1 VKPHRL
7 SEEFSDEI
15 EQSKSSKSRSELLWD
30 LSRLFLQGQQH
41 VSYDRSEGRLR
52 VLETD
57 EKRYRDD
64 QITPLY
70 RAIVSTLA
78 VEYPSPS
85 ILPASPSSEDI
96 LKARASL
103 EAVRYYWATAGLK
116 GIYQELI
123 EWLVSCGNAALHT
136 VYDPDDGAIRT
147 ELVNPYDL
155 FYQAGTTDPAQTSFV
170 AVRRLADREQL
181 QDQWSTSS
189 SEIEDAPEVKS
200 RSSIL
205 EDETIRDGVVE
216 VYDVYYDDGSHE
228 VRLVDHVLDHDEWD
242 TETTPVALF
251 RYMRVPGLLW
261 AKGMTEDLIDLQVLY
276 NRKNAQIIEAID
288 MFADPYI
295 LVPAGSAVPGNAF
308 KVGASKVVRYN
319 SAHGSPSYM
328 LGASLPPEAYADL
341 QRIRADML
349 NVAGVHSASLGQT
362 ARGVNSAKH
371 VDALK
376 QSDASQLQPT
386 QAGIEASTVDVLR
399 TVLVLMREHWTER
412 RWIRAL
418 DSTGALI
425 NRELSATDLVEVPE
439 VIIEAGSLFRN
450 ETADKRQR
458 VIELHAAGLLQPD
471 EAMQEMAFGT
481 SSRFV
486 LDKIASMSHA
496 GELLNAAKAGF
507 DIQLFP
513 TDDVDVIRRVF
524 EDFMRT
530 EDFYN
535 LEIAIQQHIAV
546 VLMSLTAGLMAGAPP
561 PIAKGELPEQPQG
574 GGPGVPQVPGLPI
587 AEEPGGQPADA
598 LFGSAEV
605 A

>member
-1 VKPHRL
+1 MHRL
-7 SEEFSDEI
+7 SETFAQEI
-15 EQSKSSKSRSELLWD
+15 DDSKSARSRTALVWD
-30 LSRLFLQGQQH
+30 LARLFLQGQQY
-41 VSYDRSEGRLR
+41 VSYDRSQGRLR
-52 VLETD
+52 VLDTD
-57 EKRYRDD
+57 DRRYRDD

-70 RAIVSTLA
+70 RAIVSTLS

-96 LKARASL
+96 LKARSSL
-103 EAVRYYWATAGLK
+103 EAVRYYWATENLK
-116 GIYQELI
+116 GTYQQLI

-136 VYDPDDGAIRT
+136 VYDPDDGAIHT

-155 FYQAGTTDPAQTSFV
+155 FFQKGATDPDESAFI
-170 AVRRLADREQL
+170 AVRRLADRDQL
-181 QDQWSTSS
+181 KDDWPKSAKAIDDT
-189 SEIEDAPEVKS
+189 PEVKS
-200 RSSIL
+200 RDSIL
-205 EDETIRDGVVE
+205 EDETVRDNVVE
-216 VYDVYYDDGSHE
+216 VFDVYYDDGTHE
-228 VRLVDHVLDHDEWD
+228 VRLTDHVLDHDEWD
-242 TETTPVALF
+242 TETTPVRMFVYL
-251 RYMRVPGLLW
+251 RVPGVLYG
-261 AKGMTEDLIDLQVLY
+261 KGLVEDLVDLQILY
-276 NRKNAQIIEAID
+276 NKKNQQIIDAIEHY
-288 MFADPYI
+288 ADPYI

-308 KVGASKVVRYN
+308 KIGSSKVVRYN
-319 SAHGSPSYM
+319 SAHGAPAYM
-328 LGASLPPEAYADL
+328 QGTTLPPEAYADL

-349 NVAGVHSASLGQT
+349 NVAGVHSATLGQT

-386 QAGIEASTVDVLR
+386 QAGIEAGTVDVLR

-412 RWIRAL
+412 RWVRAL
-418 DSTGALI
+418 DATGSLI
-425 NRELSATDLVEVPE
+425 HRELESTDLVEVPE

-458 VIELHAAGLLQPD
+458 IIELHAAGLLQPD

-530 EDFYN
+530 ADFYGLD
-535 LEIAIQQHIAV
+535 LEIQQHV
-546 VLMSLTAGLMAGAPP
+546 AGLLMAMGGLAAGAPAP
-561 PIAKGELPEQPQG
+561 GGKGELPQPGQTS
-574 GGPGVPQVPGLPI
+574 GPGVPQVPGLPI

-598 LFGSAEV
+598 RFGSAEV